1 LLDLSVIFIS
11 DRIMEFALGLPQY
24 CDPANDFL
32 KTISSVFGVCI
43 PTTLA
48 LTSTILGILSILSW
62 LFAQVPQILKNFR
75 LRSTSGLSLLFLL
88 EWLFGDVSNLLGSI
102 FTHQATWQVFLASY
116 YCCVDCVLVG
126 QWLWYEHLRH
136 GRSVRRLRW
145 WKSDDGDDEGPV
157 RSRRRRRKQIRQ
169 QKSPGS
175 PPLIQGV
182 PVGSGSK
189 PIDAKSKKHSFLDET
204 TSTPSASSSLRQGG
218 SPFRIPHFSF
228 PAAQQQSST
237 PPSQPRPIIRHPAPA
252 SPMPSPRTL
261 LAISLLLAVAARAAD
276 PSPKG
281 ALTMLDDD
289 ALPWKE
295 WAGRAFSW
303 LSTLL
308 YLGSR
313 VPQLAHNAKRRS
325 TAGLS
330 ASLFAAAFCGNLF
343 YASSLLANPC
353 LWRDHAPPDYEAG
366 VGAGGGGWAGEVG
379 CLRREWTARAAPF
392 WLGAAGV
399 LALDAAVGVQFIMFR
414 VREAEED
421 APGGRTTDVL
431 VVAREGVRGP
441 GRWRRVSGWMRGWM
455 PVPKRRAG
463 GWGDETETET
473 ETETDT
479 ETESLLSAPGDD
491 AGSVR
496 GYGAVR

>member
-1 LLDLSVIFIS
+1 
-11 DRIMEFALGLPQY
+11 MESASLPQY
-24 CDPANDFL
+24 CDPATDFL
-32 KTISSVFGVCI
+32 RAISALFGVCI

-62 LFAQVPQILKNFR
+62 LFAQVPQIIKNFQ

-88 EWLFGDVSNLLGSI
+88 EWLFGDLSNLFGSI
-102 FTHQATWQVFLASY
+102 FTHQATWQVILASY

-145 WKSDDGDDEGPV
+145 WKSDDGDEGPV
-157 RSRRRRRKQIRQ
+157 RSRRRRRKQAQ
-169 QKSPGS
+169 QQQQPDS

-182 PVGSGSK
+182 PVGASR
-189 PIDAKSKKHSFLDET
+189 PIDAKAKKHSFLDET

-218 SPFRIPHFSF
+218 GSPFRIPHFSF
-228 PAAQQQSST
+228 SAAQQQQQTGTPPLSST
-237 PPSQPRPIIRHPAPA
+237 PPSQARPIVRVRAPP

-261 LAISLLLAVAARAAD
+261 LYISLLLAVAAQAAD
-276 PSPKG
+276 PAKRSPRLVAFDSG
-281 ALTMLDDD
+281 

-295 WAGRAFSW
+295 WAGRALSW

-313 VPQLAHNAKRRS
+313 VPQLAHNAARRS

-353 LWRDHAPPDYEAG
+353 LWSDHAPPDYESG

-379 CLRREWTARAAPF
+379 CLRREWAARAAPF

-399 LALDAAVGVQFIMFR
+399 LALDAAVGVQFVIFR
-414 VREAEED
+414 VKAADED
-421 APGGRTTDVL
+421 VGGRTTDVL

-441 GRWRRVSGWMRGWM
+441 GRWRRVSGWMRGWV
-455 PVPKRRAG
+455 PVPRRKPKAG
-463 GWGDETETET
+463 GVLGWGDETETET

-479 ETESLLSAPGDD
+479 ETESLLSPPRDD
-491 AGSVR
+491 SSSIHS
-496 GYGAVR
+496 YGATR